1 MATSCHRVC
10 TYSAMVP
17 ANEACAYR
25 SIRLGLAARTATE
38 ADLDNIVAKRL
49 LRRVEDVTTY
59 SQSLMAEL
67 AKVGPPRGS
76 ARNLPPLAES
86 QNNLTTA
93 HRHFV
98 SRAALEQGRLARLAS
113 AAKIDS
119 ARDWLENASA
129 NMLYVG
135 ERLKPETLKGCAAPT
150 GEWLDILD

>member
-1 MATSCHRVC
+1 
-10 TYSAMVP
+10 
-17 ANEACAYR
+17 
-25 SIRLGLAARTATE
+25 
-38 ADLDNIVAKRL
+38 
-49 LRRVEDVTTY
+49 
-59 SQSLMAEL
+59 MAEL

-135 ERLKPETLKGCAAPT
+135 ERLKPNFFWPIRINPLNKWGLSDFCDVVYWVQLQVLLHSVLGLTS
-150 GEWLDILD
+150 IR